1 MFRGML
7 DWYIHECMLSQNL
20 SNWYQKCNISQILI
34 FGGYVNVGE
43 SLFIQVIIWVN
54 TFLDWIKTRAIVP
67 KYEGFLHAMP
77 IEMNDLKNK

>member
-1 MFRGML
+1 M
-7 DWYIHECMLSQNL
+7 
-20 SNWYQKCNISQILI
+20 
-34 FGGYVNVGE
+34 GE